1 MHFTMEALSQM
12 SILSGRSSSEGE
24 DQTSKR
30 KLAAGSLLLEGLIK
44 TREHKLKCLQEPGG
58 SMKRVSR
65 SVKTWKI
72 QRACAHLKRS
82 SSRGVKRYKLPVI
95 K

>member
-1 MHFTMEALSQM
+1 M
-12 SILSGRSSSEGE
+12 
-24 DQTSKR
+24 
-30 KLAAGSLLLEGLIK
+30 LLEGLIK

-65 SVKTWKI
+65 SVKAWKI